1 MSSLHSTIKWQFG
14 TDSFK
19 SPCGS
24 LVWTEYQP
32 LKRKRAEDCTHARWT
47 KVEPEGKKVL
57 SSQSFFLFPLQPLLL
72 FTVYLQN
79 FTFSIVARSSW
90 GKTTAHGLT
99 VRIAWL
105 TPFKKTVTEEEK
117 NQWYVHHHA
126 ISAQTKPRG
135 TKYCIKYITFL
146 FLAYKITIRINFW
159 RFIGFNAFCTCH
171 SSGWHRPFP
180 AWTLKKLRSICQ
192 EMTLN
197 LYLFGFLPHL
207 NL

>member
-1 MSSLHSTIKWQFG
+1 MSILWYKFVFFKNVKSPLHHKMAIWNGQLWELLWVT
-14 TDSFK
+14 TLL

-24 LVWTEYQP
+24 LVWTEYQS

-57 SSQSFFLFPLQPLLL
+57 SSQSFFLSPFQPLLL

-105 TPFKKTVTEEEK
+105 TPFKKTVTEEDK
-117 NQWYVHHHA
+117 NQWYVRHHA
-126 ISAQTKPRG
+126 ISAQTKPFYRVVQN
-135 TKYCIKYITFL
+135 IVL
-146 FLAYKITIRINFW
+146 
-159 RFIGFNAFCTCH
+159 
-171 SSGWHRPFP
+171 
-180 AWTLKKLRSICQ
+180 SI
-192 EMTLN
+192 
-197 LYLFGFLPHL
+197 
-207 NL
+207 

>member
-1 MSSLHSTIKWQFG
+1 M
-14 TDSFK
+14 
-19 SPCGS
+19 
-24 LVWTEYQP
+24 WTEYQQ
-32 LKRKRAEDCTHARWT
+32 LKRKRANFLHWKVDCDRSLFFFWVAEDCTHARGT
-47 KVEPEGKKVL
+47 KAKPEGKKVL
-57 SSQSFFLFPLQPLLL
+57 SSQSFFLSPLQPLLL

-79 FTFSIVARSSW
+79 FTFSIVARGSW

-99 VRIAWL
+99 VRITWL
-105 TPFKKTVTEEEK
+105 TPFKKTVTAEEK
-117 NQWYVHHHA
+117 KPVVLSSLCNL
-126 ISAQTKPRG
+126 STDQTVL
-135 TKYCIKYITFL
+135 KYCIKYITFL

-171 SSGWHRPFP
+171 SSGWNRPFP
-180 AWTLKKLRSICQ
+180 AWTLKKLPSICQ